1 MDGAGFD
8 DENLADRLI
17 LGRLRDA
24 AASAEPV
31 PSEVLRAAYASFAG
45 RTLGAEL
52 AELVCDSDVGDGAVP
67 TVRLG
72 VTGRLLTFLMPR
84 GGSVELQVVPSGDAL
99 HLTGQVVPS
108 RPGEARIIHSAGTT
122 NAPIDD
128 LGHFTARS
136 IRRGPVRLRLRLAEA
151 GCEIVTES
159 VLL

>member
-52 AELVCDSDVGDGAVP
+52 AELVCDSDMGDGPAT

-72 VTGRLLTFLMPR
+72 AAGRLLTFQIPR
-84 GGSVELQVVPSGDAL
+84 GGSVELQVVATDDTL
-99 HLTGQVVPS
+99 HLTGQVVPP
-108 RPGEARIIHSAGTT
+108 RPGEARVIHPAGTT
-122 NAPIDD
+122 TVPIDD
-128 LGHFTARS
+128 LGSFTAQS